1 MLFRSRSEPEPGEV
15 RHRGVPACVSTSRVM
30 TLIDDH
36 LRRALAYVRPY
47 VGALVPVVVVSLL
60 STGLSLVLPF
70 LSKVL
75 VDDAILGR
83 DLQLLLQIVG
93 LFVAIPLV
101 SFGLNV
107 FSGMRYTRVSAD
119 ILFDMRLDLY
129 RHLQRLSPRYYART
143 PLGDIVTRIN
153 GDIGEIQRVV
163 SEAALSWFGQVIALI
178 GTVGMLIY
186 LDWQLFL
193 ASLVVMPPSL
203 FTLIRYRRELEA
215 RVTRLRERSA
225 EIGSF
230 LIETLQGMRTVVG
243 ANAQDREVDRFRRR
257 NDAFIEALLSMRLY
271 TYVAGGLPGLLLTGG
286 TALVFL
292 YGGYRV
298 IEGMMT
304 LGTLVAFM
312 AYQARLMT
320 PVQGLM
326 GIYTNLA
333 TARASLVR
341 VHEVLDAPPD
351 VQEIPSPHRMHEC
364 RGEIRLDGVTFDFGR
379 GVDGLTG
386 VDLDIPA
393 GQVVAIVGASGSG
406 KSTLADLLER
416 HLDPQE
422 GSVLLD
428 GVDVSTLSLEDVR
441 RHISVVP
448 QDPFIFHSSVAD
460 NVRYADPDASD
471 AAVLEAIEG
480 AGLGTLLERL
490 PDGVDTVVGE
500 RGRQLS
506 AGERQRLAIAR
517 AFLAEPAVLVMDEA
531 TGALDPSSEA
541 AVLDGYDR
549 VMKGRTTI
557 LITHRLDLAR
567 QADRV
572 VVVDRG
578 RIVEDGPPDALEARG
593 AAFRELFLDVLAG

>member
-1 MLFRSRSEPEPGEV
+1 MKL
-15 RHRGVPACVSTSRVM
+15 
-30 TLIDDH
+30 LDDH
-36 LRRALAYVRPY
+36 FRRALAYVRPY

-60 STGLSLVLPF
+60 STGLSLVLPY

-75 VDDAILGR
+75 VDDAILGS
-83 DLQLLLQIVG
+83 DFPLLLRLVG
-93 LFVAIPLV
+93 LFIAIPLV

-119 ILFDMRLDLY
+119 ILFDMRLHLY

-178 GTVGMLIY
+178 GTVGLLLY

-193 ASLVVMPPSL
+193 ASLLVVPPSL
-203 FTLIRYRRELEA
+203 FTLIRYRQELEE
-215 RVTRLRERSA
+215 RVTRLRERSS

-243 ANAQDREVDRFRRR
+243 ANAQDREVERFRSR

-271 TYVAGGLPGLLLTGG
+271 TYVAGGLPGLLLTSG

-341 VHEVLDAPPD
+341 VHDVLDAPPD
-351 VQEIPSPHRMHEC
+351 VQECEISTRLALC
-364 RGEIRLDGVTFDFGR
+364 QGDIRLESVSFDFGR
-379 GVDGLTG
+379 GVAGLAS

-416 HLDPQE
+416 HLDPHE
-422 GSVLLD
+422 GRVLLD
-428 GVDVSTLSLEDVR
+428 GVDLTTLSLEDVR
-441 RHISVVP
+441 RHIGVVP
-448 QDPFIFHSSVAD
+448 QDPFIFHASVAD
-460 NVRYADPDASD
+460 NVRYADPEAADEGVIAAIDA
-471 AAVLEAIEG
+471 
-480 AGLGTLLERL
+480 AGLGPMVERL
-490 PDGVDTVVGE
+490 PAGMDTIVGE

-517 AFLAEPAVLVMDEA
+517 AFLADPAVLVMDEA

-549 VMKGRTTI
+549 IMKGRTTI

-567 QADRV
+567 QAERV
-572 VVVDRG
+572 VVVEHG
-578 RIVEDGPPDALEARG
+578 KVVEDGPPQVLEAEG
-593 AAFRELFLDVLAG
+593 SVFRELFLDVLAG

>member
-1 MLFRSRSEPEPGEV
+1 MKLF
-15 RHRGVPACVSTSRVM
+15 
-30 TLIDDH
+30 DDH
-36 LRRALAYVRPY
+36 FRRALAYVRPY

-60 STGLSLVLPF
+60 STGLSLVLPY

-75 VDDAILGR
+75 VDDAILGS
-83 DLQLLLQIVG
+83 DFPLLLRLVG
-93 LFVAIPLV
+93 LFIAIPLV

-178 GTVGMLIY
+178 GTVGMLLY

-193 ASLVVMPPSL
+193 AGLLVVPPSL
-203 FTLIRYRRELEA
+203 FTLIRYRQELEE
-215 RVTRLRERSA
+215 RVTRLRERSS

-243 ANAQDREVDRFRRR
+243 ANAQDREVERFRSR
-257 NDAFIEALLSMRLY
+257 NDAFVEALLSMRLY
-271 TYVAGGLPGLLLTGG
+271 TYVAGGLPGLLLTSG

-341 VHEVLDAPPD
+341 VHDILDAPPD
-351 VQEIPSPHRMHEC
+351 VQEREVPAQLASC
-364 RGEIRLDGVTFDFGR
+364 RGDIRLDSVSFDFGR
-379 GVDGLTG
+379 GVGGLDS

-416 HLDPQE
+416 HLDPHE
-422 GSVLLD
+422 GQVLLD
-428 GVDVSTLSLEDVR
+428 GIDLTTLSLEDVR
-441 RHISVVP
+441 RHIGVVP
-448 QDPFIFHSSVAD
+448 QDPFIFHASVAD
-460 NVRYADPDASD
+460 NVRYADPEATDENVMAAIDA
-471 AAVLEAIEG
+471 
-480 AGLGTLLERL
+480 AGLGPMVERL
-490 PDGVDTVVGE
+490 PDGIHTVVGE

-517 AFLAEPAVLVMDEA
+517 AFMADPAVLVMDEA

-557 LITHRLDLAR
+557 VITHRLDLAR
-567 QADRV
+567 QAERV
-572 VVVDRG
+572 VVVEHG
-578 RIVEDGPPDALEARG
+578 RIVEDGPPQILEAEG
-593 AAFRELFLDVLAG
+593 SVFRELFLDVLAG

>member
-1 MLFRSRSEPEPGEV
+1 
-15 RHRGVPACVSTSRVM
+15 M

-47 VGALVPVVVVSLL
+47 LGALAPVVVVSLL

-83 DLQLLLQIVG
+83 DLELLIRIVG
-93 LFVAIPLV
+93 LFIAIPLV

-163 SEAALSWFGQVIALI
+163 SEAALSWFGQVIALV

-215 RVTRLRERSA
+215 RVTRLRERSS

-243 ANAQDREVDRFRRR
+243 ANAQGREVDRFRRR
-257 NDAFIEALLSMRLY
+257 NDAFIDALLSMRLY

-298 IEGMMT
+298 IEGIMT

-320 PVQGLM
+320 PIQGLM

-351 VQEIPSPHRMHEC
+351 VQEAASPRGMDEC
-364 RGEIRLDGVTFDFGR
+364 RGEVRLDRVTFDFGR
-379 GVDGLTG
+379 GVDGLVD
-386 VDLDIPA
+386 VDLEIPA

-422 GSVLLD
+422 GAVLLD
-428 GVDVSTLSLEDVR
+428 GTDIRTLSLHDVR

-471 AAVLEAIEG
+471 TAVLEAIEG
-480 AGLGTLLERL
+480 AGLSPLLDRL

-517 AFLAEPAVLVMDEA
+517 AFLVEPAVLVMDEA

-541 AVLDGYDR
+541 AVLDGYGR
-549 VMKGRTTI
+549 VMRGRTTI

-572 VVVDRG
+572 IVVDRG
-578 RIVEDGPPDALEARG
+578 RIVEDGPPSALEAKG
-593 AAFRELFLDVLAG
+593 TAFRELFLDVLAG

>member
-1 MLFRSRSEPEPGEV
+1 
-15 RHRGVPACVSTSRVM
+15 M
-30 TLIDDH
+30 TILDEH
-36 LRRALAYVRPY
+36 LRRALAHVRPY
-47 VGALVPVVVVSLL
+47 VGALVPVVVVSLA
-60 STGLSLVLPF
+60 STALSLVLPY

-75 VDDAILGR
+75 VDDAILGS
-83 DLQLLLQIVG
+83 DVPLLLRLVG
-93 LFVAIPLV
+93 LFIAIPIV

-119 ILFDMRLDLY
+119 ILFDMRLALY

-163 SEAALSWFGQVIALI
+163 SEAALSWFGQVVALV

-193 ASLVVMPPSL
+193 ASLVVMPPAL
-203 FTLIRYRRELEA
+203 FTLIRYRSELEA
-215 RVTRLRERSA
+215 RVTKLRERSS
-225 EIGSF
+225 EIGTF

-243 ANAQDREVDRFRRR
+243 ANAQGREIGRFRGR
-257 NDAFIEALLSMRLY
+257 NDAFVDALLSMRLY
-271 TYVAGGLPGLLLTGG
+271 TYVAGGLPGLLLTAG

-341 VHEVLDAPPD
+341 VHDLLDTPPD
-351 VQEIPSPHRMHEC
+351 VREITSPGRMLDC
-364 RGEIRLDGVTFDFGR
+364 RGDLQLDGVAFDFGR
-379 GVDGLTG
+379 GVDGLVG
-386 VDLDIPA
+386 VDLQIPA

-422 GSVLLD
+422 GRVLLD
-428 GVDVSTLSLEDVR
+428 DVDVASLALEDVR
-441 RHISVVP
+441 RHIAVVP
-448 QDPFIFHSSVAD
+448 QDPFIFHASVAD
-460 NVRYADPDASD
+460 NVRYADP
-471 AAVLEAIEG
+471 AATDDDVERAIEA
-480 AGLGTLLERL
+480 AGLRPLVNRL
-490 PDGVDTVVGE
+490 PEGTATVVGE

-517 AFLAEPAVLVMDEA
+517 AFLADPAVLVMDEA

-541 AVLDGYDR
+541 AVLDGYER

-567 QADRV
+567 QAERV
-572 VVVDRG
+572 VVIERG
-578 RIVEDGPPDALEARG
+578 KIVEDGPPKVLEAEG
-593 AAFRELFLDVLAG
+593 AAFRELFLDVLTG